1 MEESKQVISPQQAEE
16 RVAARYRV
24 FLFLWI
30 AILISMGI
38 LFALAVFLPSSGTA
52 NETFSFALLGTAFV
66 TVVTSLF
73 IKQQMLKKAIEQQQI
88 SALMN
93 AYIIGFALSESAAIF
108 GLLDH
113 FVSGSGYYRF
123 SFILAA
129 IGLLLHFPK
138 RDHVRAA
145 SFKQLRVML
154 NCIC

>member
-88 SALMN
+88 PALMN

>member
-1 MEESKQVISPQQAEE
+1 MEESKQVISPLQAEE

-30 AILISMGI
+30 AILTSMSI

-66 TVVTSLF
+66 TVVMSLF
-73 IKQQMLKKAIEQQQI
+73 IKQQMVKKAIDQQQV
-88 SALMN
+88 AVLMN
-93 AYIIGFALSESAAIF
+93 AYIISFALCESAALF

-123 SFILAA
+123 SFIMAA
-129 IGLLLHFPK
+129 LGMLLHFPRK
-138 RDHVRAA
+138 DQVRAA
-145 SFKQLRVML
+145 SFKQF
-154 NCIC
+154 